1 MVNYKRFIVL
11 FCLLLVLEFC
21 LILSPYPALADVER
35 VPLNLDLLKERINSP
50 HLQDGLLNIDLTY
63 FIIDLTSENSEFKE
77 QFYRQIQN
85 RLNHADQAIGL
96 DFSHSLIQ
104 GDFVS
109 SRLGLSTVLS
119 PEALPQNLT
128 VTEQKIIESDQ
139 QFSTKPVENISSVIL
154 FRGALKLNET
164 LLTGKVDFQDTLFLQ
179 KVEAK
184 QTNFTQIVNF
194 SHVNFGRKVDF
205 NESIFGDNVN
215 FYRTQFQEQVNFD
228 KVAFLGESIFNYSRF
243 KQEVDFSQA
252 TFNKV
257 ANFSHTS
264 WLNIVKFI
272 DINCR
277 DRLLFSNSIFSDY
290 VSFFNATFEKSIAF
304 RYVYFRDLLNLKDVK
319 LLGIMDLS
327 NAEFLKGKAINIAGF
342 TFDSD
347 GAKVIGNTG
356 KIGQFMYLNNLE
368 GNETVLRNFIQ
379 NFRNLEQIS
388 DANQLEY
395 KKQTLREEQLLEEII
410 NTNFQEVWRLNYL
423 ETIGYWLFLNLL
435 LLLSQYGTN
444 VSLLLGIGLIVIGY
458 FGLLFW
464 LVDRWRRK
472 LPTPMIPSR
481 YDTICMCSS
490 GLSLLAIGTIEI
502 FNSAE
507 YPLITLVCLSVIVIP
522 IPLSLVSWIYEQ
534 VRYDDLRESSYF
546 LLDGSMRQLQLLIVR
561 LPVIPEFHFFRD
573 RYTPLVWERRWNW
586 LNYYDF
592 SLNNFMKLGFND
604 IRLRDQH
611 LPGLIAALVW
621 YQWILGL
628 LYIVLLLWT
637 LSRTIPGLNLLIYL
651 K

>member
-1 MVNYKRFIVL
+1 MINYKRFIVL
-11 FCLLLVLEFC
+11 FCLLLVLEVC

-35 VPLNLDLLKERINSP
+35 VPLNLDLLKERINYP

-63 FIIDLTSENSEFKE
+63 FIVDLTSENSEFKE

-85 RLNHADQAIGL
+85 RLNHSDQAIGL

-104 GDFVS
+104 GDFIS

-128 VTEQKIIESDQ
+128 ITEQKIIESYQ
-139 QFSTKPVENISSVIL
+139 QFSTKPVANMSSVIL
-154 FRGALKLNET
+154 FRGSLKLNET
-164 LLTGKVDFQDTLFLQ
+164 LLTGKVYFKDTLFLQ

-184 QTNFTQIVNF
+184 KSNFTQAVDF
-194 SHVNFGRKVDF
+194 SYIDFGRKVDF
-205 NESIFGDNVN
+205 TESVFGDNAN
-215 FYRTQFQEQVNFD
+215 FYRTQFQDKVTFD
-228 KVAFLGESIFNYSRF
+228 KVEFLGESVFNYSRF
-243 KQEVDFSQA
+243 QQEVDFSQA

-264 WLNIVKFI
+264 WLSIVKFI
-272 DINCR
+272 EINCR
-277 DRLLFSNSIFSDY
+277 DRILFSNSIFSKL
-290 VSFFNATFEKSIAF
+290 VTFLNSTFEKSIAF

-347 GAKVIGNTG
+347 GAKVLGNTG
-356 KIGQFMYLNNLE
+356 KLGRFMYLNNLE

-388 DANQLEY
+388 DANEIEY
-395 KKQTLREEQLLEEII
+395 KTQTLRQQQLLEQII
-410 NTNFQEVWRLNYL
+410 RTPYQEFWRLKFI
-423 ETIGYWLFLNLL
+423 ERVGYWLFLNLL
-435 LLLSQYGTN
+435 LLLSKYGTN
-444 VSLLLGIGLIVIGY
+444 FSLMLGIGLISIGY

-464 LVDRWRRK
+464 LVDRWRRRF
-472 LPTPMIPSR
+472 PTPILPSR
-481 YDTICMCSS
+481 YDSICMFTS
-490 GLSLLAIGTIEI
+490 GLSLLGIGTIEI

-507 YPLITLVCLSVIVIP
+507 YPLITLVCLSFILLP
-522 IPLSLVSWIYEQ
+522 IPLSLVSLIYERG
-534 VRYDDLRESSYF
+534 RYHDLIESSYF
-546 LLDGSMRQLQLLIVR
+546 LLDGAMRQLQLLIVR

-611 LPGLIAALVW
+611 LPGLISALVW